1 MGNLGEEKETE
12 IINGMWSNIGRT
24 FAEYVFLKDFKFNKT
39 NFDHIKINGT
49 NYLNE
54 VKNNNEPA
62 IFYSGHF
69 ANFELMAMELDK
81 FGIKCAAIYRPL
93 NNFFLN
99 PLMEYLRMK
108 YICPN
113 QIPKGRMGIREII
126 SKVKDG
132 YSIALMVDQRVSE
145 GPRTLFFNKPAH
157 TTTIPA
163 QLALKYKCKL
173 VPISLERKE
182 GSNFEMT
189 IYEPYKI
196 KKNNKPVIFYSGHFA
211 NFELMAMELDKFRI
225 KCAAIYRPL
234 NNFFLNPLMEY
245 LRMKYICSNQI
256 PKGRMGMR
264 EIVTKVKDGYSI
276 ALMVDQRVSEG
287 PRTLFFNK
295 PAHTTTIPAQFALK
309 YNCKLVP
316 ISLERKEGPNFEM
329 TINEPYKIEKTGND
343 EEDSKNITLKINQ
356 IIEKMIIKNPKQ
368 WIWSH
373 NRWK

>member
-1 MGNLGEEKETE
+1 MKIIKYFFEFISIISLFCIFRIIGLSNASYLGSIMGRVIGPLFRSKNIIKQNIKNGLGEVDKKRETE

-54 VKNNNEPA
+54 IKNNNEPA

-163 QLALKYKCKL
+163 QLALKY
-173 VPISLERKE
+173 
-182 GSNFEMT
+182 
-189 IYEPYKI
+189 
-196 KKNNKPVIFYSGHFA
+196 
-211 NFELMAMELDKFRI
+211 
-225 KCAAIYRPL
+225 
-234 NNFFLNPLMEY
+234 
-245 LRMKYICSNQI
+245 
-256 PKGRMGMR
+256 
-264 EIVTKVKDGYSI
+264 
-276 ALMVDQRVSEG
+276 
-287 PRTLFFNK
+287 
-295 PAHTTTIPAQFALK
+295 
-309 YNCKLVP
+309 NCKLVP

-329 TINEPYKIEKTGND
+329 TIHEPYKIEKTGSKKD
-343 EEDSKNITLKINQ
+343 DIKNITLKINQ
-356 IIEKMIIKNPKQ
+356 MMEKMIIKNPTQ

>member
-1 MGNLGEEKETE
+1 MKIIKYFFEFIIIISLFCIFKIIGLRNASNLGGILGGLVGPLFRSKKIIKQNIKTALGEINENKESE

-39 NFDHIKINGT
+39 NFDHMKINGVE
-49 NYLNE
+49 YLNE
-54 VKNNNEPA
+54 IKKNKETV
-62 IFYSGHF
+62 IFYSAHF

-93 NNFFLN
+93 NNFLLN

-113 QIPKGRMGIREII
+113 QIPKGRMGMREII

-145 GPRTLFFNKPAH
+145 GPRSLFFNKPAH

-163 QLALKYKCKL
+163 QLALKY
-173 VPISLERKE
+173 
-182 GSNFEMT
+182 
-189 IYEPYKI
+189 
-196 KKNNKPVIFYSGHFA
+196 
-211 NFELMAMELDKFRI
+211 D
-225 KCAAIYRPL
+225 
-234 NNFFLNPLMEY
+234 
-245 LRMKYICSNQI
+245 
-256 PKGRMGMR
+256 
-264 EIVTKVKDGYSI
+264 
-276 ALMVDQRVSEG
+276 
-287 PRTLFFNK
+287 
-295 PAHTTTIPAQFALK
+295 
-309 YNCKLVP
+309 CKLVP

-329 TINEPYKIEKTGND
+329 IIHKPYKIEKTGND
-343 EEDSKNITLKINQ
+343 EEDTKKITLKINLV
-356 IIEKMIIKNPKQ
+356 IEKMILNNPKQ

>member
-1 MGNLGEEKETE
+1 MKIIKYFFEFLSIISLLCIFKIIGLRNASNLGSILGKLVGPLFRSKNIIKQNIKIGLGNLGEDKETE

-24 FAEYVFLKDFKFNKT
+24 FAEYVFLKDFKYNKT

-163 QLALKYKCKL
+163 QLALKY
-173 VPISLERKE
+173 
-182 GSNFEMT
+182 
-189 IYEPYKI
+189 
-196 KKNNKPVIFYSGHFA
+196 
-211 NFELMAMELDKFRI
+211 
-225 KCAAIYRPL
+225 
-234 NNFFLNPLMEY
+234 
-245 LRMKYICSNQI
+245 
-256 PKGRMGMR
+256 
-264 EIVTKVKDGYSI
+264 
-276 ALMVDQRVSEG
+276 
-287 PRTLFFNK
+287 
-295 PAHTTTIPAQFALK
+295 
-309 YNCKLVP
+309 NCKLVP

-329 TINEPYKIEKTGND
+329 TIHEPYKIEKTGND
-343 EEDSKNITLKINQ
+343 EEDTKNITLKINQ
-356 IIEKMIIKNPKQ
+356 VIEKMILNNPTQ

>member
-1 MGNLGEEKETE
+1 MKIVKYFFEFITIISLFCIFKIIGLKNASNLGSIIGKFIGPLFRSKRITEQNIKIGLGELDKKKESE
-12 IINGMWSNIGRT
+12 IINDMWSNIGRT

-39 NFDHIKINGT
+39 NFNHMKINGI
-49 NYLNE
+49 NYLDE
-54 VKNNNEPA
+54 IKKNNETV
-62 IFYSGHF
+62 IFYSAHF

-113 QIPKGRMGIREII
+113 QIQKGRMGMREII
-126 SKVKDG
+126 SKVKNG

-163 QLALKYKCKL
+163 QLALKY
-173 VPISLERKE
+173 
-182 GSNFEMT
+182 
-189 IYEPYKI
+189 
-196 KKNNKPVIFYSGHFA
+196 
-211 NFELMAMELDKFRI
+211 D
-225 KCAAIYRPL
+225 
-234 NNFFLNPLMEY
+234 
-245 LRMKYICSNQI
+245 
-256 PKGRMGMR
+256 
-264 EIVTKVKDGYSI
+264 
-276 ALMVDQRVSEG
+276 
-287 PRTLFFNK
+287 
-295 PAHTTTIPAQFALK
+295 
-309 YNCKLVP
+309 CKLVP

-329 TINEPYKIEKTGND
+329 TIHEPYKIEKTGND
-343 EEDSKNITLKINQ
+343 EEDRKNITLKINR
-356 IIEKMIIKNPKQ
+356 IIEKMILENPKQ